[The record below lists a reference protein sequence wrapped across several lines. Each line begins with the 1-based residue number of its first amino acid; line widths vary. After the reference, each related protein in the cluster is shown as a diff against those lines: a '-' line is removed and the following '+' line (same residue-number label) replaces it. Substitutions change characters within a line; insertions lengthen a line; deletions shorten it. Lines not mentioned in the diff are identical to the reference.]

1 MQRAEYSARVK
12 AFPGRMNAWREAKVL
27 ADYLARRAQELPPGS
42 ETRRELEAALARAR
56 GKAGARPPR

>member
-27 ADYLARRAQELPPGS
+27 ADYKARSAAADPIAASLPGS
-42 ETRRELEAALARAR
+42 ASSSRSR
-56 GKAGARPPR
+56 